1 MSRHGGE
8 LHQLAGAMTGGAEA
22 FRIARSSRRFLAR
35 FGFLPSHAHREEASR
50 LRMNDFTH
58 FHANRQ
64 SQCESITEPSNGVHH
79 GTLPVRMASCKSQRE
94 TAVLTESRRL
104 RRNYF
109 SLNCWVITK
118 NVVSSFLSKALR
130 EI

>member
-1 MSRHGGE
+1 MSSHRGE
-8 LHQLAGAMTGGAEA
+8 FHQLTGAMTSGAEA
-22 FRIARSSRRFLAR
+22 FRIARSTRRFFVR
-35 FGFLPSHAHREEASR
+35 FGFLPSHAHREEAIR

-64 SQCESITEPSNGVHH
+64 SQCESITEPFNGVHH
-79 GTLPVRMASCKSQRE
+79 GTLPVPMASCKSQRE
-94 TAVLTESRRL
+94 TTVLAESWRL
-104 RRNYF
+104 RRNCF
-109 SLNCWVITK
+109 FPNCRAARK